1 MFNETYA
8 NLFKHV
14 AGMDAMNTFQDLINH
29 GTEPYTA
36 QEMLDNYSSKIG
48 TMNGVYEITDIT
60 YDFNERGRDVTL
72 KCSLCGR
79 EIHRM
84 MIRGRNKWSELIK
97 SCPCEKEKTEKEY
110 RERLRK
116 EREEKQQLILSRINK
131 IFGDYEIISVLNL
144 ESNNPRYVMRC
155 RECGEEINVSANS
168 FWQRTNFECRKHR
181 PRTEPIIKFD
191 ESYIGMKKNFLTV
204 REITRLPNGH
214 RALLCECD
222 CGNAKAIEPAQ
233 WEQGIV
239 KSCGCKHDELQKES
253 STIHGHSGD
262 RLYKVYGG
270 MKQRC
275 YNKNST
281 NYPNYGGRGIRICQ
295 EWLEDFM
302 NFYQWAMDN
311 GYDYNAERGE
321 CTIDRI
327 DVNGNYEPSNCRWV
341 SEQAQ
346 ARNKRPRKNWKSRR
360 KMYEYDG
367 KEYNLTE
374 LCDLFNTSSAAVHY
388 RMERLGM
395 TLEQALKTP
404 KMTDGR
410 PRKQSVS
417 A

>member
-1 MFNETYA
+1 
-8 NLFKHV
+8 
-14 AGMDAMNTFQDLINH
+14 MNTFQNLIDN
-29 GTEPYTA
+29 GIEPYTA

-97 SCPCEKEKTEKEY
+97 SCPCEKEKIEKEY

-131 IFGDYEIISVLNL
+131 IFGDYEIISVLDL

-155 RECGEEINVSANS
+155 RECGEEMNVSANN
-168 FWQRTNFECRKHR
+168 FWQRANFECRKHK
-181 PRTEPIIKFD
+181 PHAEPVIKFD
-191 ESYIGMKKNFLTV
+191 KSYIGMKKNFLTV
-204 REITRLPNGH
+204 RGITRLPNGH
-214 RALLCECD
+214 RAFLCECD
-222 CGNAKAIEPAQ
+222 CGNMKAIEPTQ

-253 STIHGHSGD
+253 HTKHGLSGT
-262 RLYKVYGG
+262 RLYGIWSN
-270 MKQRC
+270 MNARC
-275 YNKNST
+275 FNPNSQH
-281 NYPNYGGRGIRICQ
+281 YKHYGGRGITVCTQ
-295 EWLEDFM
+295 WKGEQGLL
-302 NFYQWAMDN
+302 NFIDWANRN
-311 GYDYNAERGE
+311 GYSDELS
-321 CTIDRI
+321 IDRI
-327 DVNGNYEPSNCRWV
+327 DVNGNYEPDNCRWADWYM
-341 SEQAQ
+341 QANNRRTPKIGNDRKKRVVKLFSINGDARSMKEWCVLFGTSQQ
-346 ARNKRPRKNWKSRR
+346 AV
-360 KMYEYDG
+360 Y
-367 KEYNLTE
+367 
-374 LCDLFNTSSAAVHY
+374 Y
-388 RMERLGM
+388 RMDKLGM

-417 A
+417 DARRN